1 MAETEAFLAG
11 ELHLVTKLLERLF
24 CNSFGYNVSKL
35 GGCYFVLFVLN
46 CKSGYSRIFKSCEKQ
61 SH

>member
-11 ELHLVTKLLERLF
+11 ELCLVTKLLERLF
-24 CNSFGYNVSKL
+24 YNSFDYNVSQL

-46 CKSGYSRIFKSCEKQ
+46 CKSGYSRIFKSCENQ
-61 SH
+61 